1 MSQCIEVSVHLLS
14 VFCTCENSAP
24 DPSDVRPHTSFES
37 SSFWERVHGSDLLFR
52 GLQKAVLDR
61 DANCCE
67 SGKLDACGACDGTGL
82 LIDVQNV

>member
-1 MSQCIEVSVHLLS
+1 M
-14 VFCTCENSAP
+14 FCTCESSAP
-24 DPSDVRPHTSFES
+24 DPSDVRTLMPVES
-37 SSFWERVHGSDLLFR
+37 SSFWERAQKSDSLFC

>member
-1 MSQCIEVSVHLLS
+1 MKAALLTHQMSQ
-14 VFCTCENSAP
+14 T
-24 DPSDVRPHTSFES
+24 HTPVES
-37 SSFWERVHGSDLLFR
+37 SSFWEHVTGSDLLFC